1 MCATL
6 EGLELIK
13 LQAIESNKRL
23 VFPVIYNSLCLSRD
37 LILNDLKTIHATLVS
52 IEFVFSLNRS
62 SQYPSSIIAIPI
74 KTTKEYMPLKSGDVN
89 LFVCLLFAVWLHSNQ
104 KPNPT
109 HRSSS

>member
-37 LILNDLKTIHATLVS
+37 LILNDIKTIHATLVS
-52 IEFVFSLNRS
+52 IEVVFYLKEKFTISFMHHCYSHKNNKRV
-62 SQYPSSIIAIPI
+62 YAI
-74 KTTKEYMPLKSGDVN
+74 KK
-89 LFVCLLFAVWLHSNQ
+89 
-104 KPNPT
+104 
-109 HRSSS
+109 R

>member
-37 LILNDLKTIHATLVS
+37 LILNDIKTIHATLVS
-52 IEFVFSLNRS
+52 IEVVFYLKEKFTISFMHHCYSHKNNKRV
-62 SQYPSSIIAIPI
+62 YTI
-74 KTTKEYMPLKSGDVN
+74 KK
-89 LFVCLLFAVWLHSNQ
+89 
-104 KPNPT
+104 
-109 HRSSS
+109 R